1 VCGAWWTGP
10 ICTDGTPSGYGVYEV
25 SGPDIK
31 WYYKSVGHP
40 RAHQLRSYPKGSVP
54 AHPTDVVA
62 NVWNWDPQWQVIW
75 YENGVRQG
83 EMRQQTGLDPLAVQL
98 QAGDQI
104 PAKHKWVD
112 PTMTDHLFFA
122 TPSAGAKEIRIEA
135 TDRFGQVYR
144 DTVAV

>member
-1 VCGAWWTGP
+1 M
-10 ICTDGTPSGYGVYEV
+10 YEV
-25 SGPDIK
+25 SGSDIK
-31 WYYKSVGHP
+31 WYYKSVGHD
-40 RAHQLRSYPKGSVP
+40 RQHQLRSYPKGSVP
-54 AHPTDVVA
+54 THPADVVA
-62 NVWNWDPQWQVIW
+62 NVWNWDPQWQVVW

-98 QAGDQI
+98 QAGDQL

-122 TPSAGAKEIRIEA
+122 TPSAGAKEIRIEV
-135 TDRFGQVYR
+135 TDRFGQVYT